1 MRDLFI
7 MCLLPS
13 CIYSLHHPAHHAGTG
28 DLALC
33 FQGQHPVSGASLAL
47 QVEGTNSVPHH
58 GREYQQRFITQ
69 KTWASRG

>member
-7 MCLLPS
+7 MCLWPS
-13 CIYSLHHPAHHAGTG
+13 SIYSLHQPAHHAGTG

-33 FQGQHPVSGASLAL
+33 FQGQHPVSGGSLAL

-69 KTWASRG
+69 RTWAEKG